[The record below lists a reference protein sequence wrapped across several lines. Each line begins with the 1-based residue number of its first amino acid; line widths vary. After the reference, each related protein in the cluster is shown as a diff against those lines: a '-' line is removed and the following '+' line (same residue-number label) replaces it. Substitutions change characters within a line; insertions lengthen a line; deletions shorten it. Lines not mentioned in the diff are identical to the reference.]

1 MCGIFGIVNKD
12 GNADADIVTR
22 MTNLVAHRGPDGQ
35 GVLVRGNV
43 GLGHRRLAVI
53 DLSKEGAQPM
63 RSITHPVWIVFN
75 GEIYNYRELRSQL
88 RCAGYTF
95 HTSTDTEVLLAAY
108 LEWGTDC
115 LQHFNGMWSFAI
127 FDERCSTIFCARDRF
142 GVKPFY
148 FADTQGAF
156 VFGSEIRQLLYFL
169 DRRVPDQELVKDFLV
184 TGLTDHTNRTFFS
197 GIQKLEPGQ
206 MLQISSLSGEFS
218 VSKFYRPQLKIESL
232 ITSNDAALKIRAL
245 LEDSVRLRL
254 RSDIRVGS
262 CLSGGLDSSILT
274 AIGSKNESGDNAR
287 PFYSITA
294 TSEYHPNE
302 EYFAG
307 LVSHQCELEWHT
319 IKPSYDDFSSNLD
332 GLIEAQE
339 EPFAGPSVMMQYL
352 VMRHAQKDGTSV
364 LLDGQGADEIF
375 LGYNRYLPMWLMWL
389 LSREGFISFLRAIRS
404 VLKAP
409 SIVTTRGLLV
419 YSLGG
424 SSVRIRELF
433 YRVRYPFLKDKK
445 LPGALTSLT
454 RNRRDPHEV
463 QNIEINLTSLPMLL
477 RFEDKNSM
485 RFSIETRLPFLDFR
499 LVEFALSL
507 PVTAKIAKG
516 WLKWPLRNAMHDM
529 LPGEVRWRR
538 DKIGFAA
545 PEESWLTLHGDKM
558 RTAILRSQ
566 FVRHFVDMDV
576 LDRKFSSV
584 DRKMKWRLYCLALWA
599 DKFQVTPE

>member
-1 MCGIFGIVNKD
+1 MCGIFGLINKV
-12 GNADADIVTR
+12 GNADGDVVAR
-22 MTNLVAHRGPDGQ
+22 MTKLVAHRGPDGQ

-63 RSITHPVWIVFN
+63 RDATHPVWIVFN

-88 RCAGYTF
+88 ERGGYTF
-95 HTSTDTEVLLAAY
+95 HSSTDTEVLLSAY
-108 LEWGTDC
+108 LEWGADC
-115 LQHFNGMWSFAI
+115 LQYFNGMWSFAI
-127 FDERCSTIFCARDRF
+127 YDERCSTIFCARDRF

-148 FADTQGAF
+148 FADTQGAL
-156 VFGSEIRQLLYFL
+156 VFGSEIRQLLPFL
-169 DRRVPDQELVKDFLV
+169 DRRVSDRELVKDFLV

-197 GIQKLEPGQ
+197 GIQKLEPGHL
-206 MLQISSLSGEFS
+206 LQISSLSGEFS
-218 VSKFYRPQLKIESL
+218 VSKFYRPQLRLESP
-232 ITSNDAALKIRAL
+232 ITSNDAALKVRAL
-245 LEDSVRLRL
+245 LEDAVRLRL

-262 CLSGGLDSSILT
+262 CLSGGLDSSALT
-274 AIGSKNESGDNAR
+274 ALGSKNQSGDNAQ

-294 TSEYHPNE
+294 TSDYHPNE

-307 LVSHQCELEWHT
+307 LLSHQFELEWRT

-352 VMRHAQKDGTSV
+352 VMRQAQKDGTSV
-364 LLDGQGADEIF
+364 LLDGQGADEVF
-375 LGYNRYLPMWLMWL
+375 LGYNRYLPMWLVWL
-389 LSREGFISFLRAIRS
+389 LSREGFVSFLRAIRS

-409 SIVTTRGLLV
+409 SIVTTRDLLV

-424 SSVRIRELF
+424 SSVTIRELF

-445 LPGALTSLT
+445 LPDVLTVLT
-454 RNRRDPHEV
+454 RSRRDPLKV
-463 QNIEINLTSLPMLL
+463 QNIELNFTSLPMLL

-485 RFSIETRLPFLDFR
+485 RFSVETRLPFLDFR

-507 PVTAKIAKG
+507 PVTAKISKG
-516 WLKWPLRNAMHDM
+516 WLKWPLRNAMQDI

-545 PEESWLTLHGDKM
+545 PEESWLIQHGDKM

-566 FVRHFVDMDV
+566 FVQHFVDMEV

-584 DRKMKWRLYCLALWA
+584 DRRMKWRLYCLALWA
-599 DKFQVTPE
+599 EKFQVAPG